1 MVAGLLVERISKKK
15 KDMQIYVNTS
25 QIYVNTSR
33 YLCISIFRD
42 LDTIVRAG
50 IAREGLMFRSRW
62 TLAWINMQL
71 QTNKHNYKYI
81 DTITNTKTQLQIHQ
95 HNYK

>member
-1 MVAGLLVERISKKK
+1 MLNSGEKTTIRNLVKLEDKLKVYFVLVIVKANVERISKKK
-15 KDMQIYVNTS
+15 KDM

-62 TLAWINMQL
+62 TLA
-71 QTNKHNYKYI
+71 
-81 DTITNTKTQLQIHQ
+81 
-95 HNYK
+95 

>member
-1 MVAGLLVERISKKK
+1 MFNSGEKTTIRNLVKLEDKLKVYFVLVIVKANVERISKKK

-25 QIYVNTSR
+25 R
-33 YLCISIFRD
+33 YLCISRD

-62 TLAWINMQL
+62 TLA
-71 QTNKHNYKYI
+71 
-81 DTITNTKTQLQIHQ
+81 
-95 HNYK
+95 